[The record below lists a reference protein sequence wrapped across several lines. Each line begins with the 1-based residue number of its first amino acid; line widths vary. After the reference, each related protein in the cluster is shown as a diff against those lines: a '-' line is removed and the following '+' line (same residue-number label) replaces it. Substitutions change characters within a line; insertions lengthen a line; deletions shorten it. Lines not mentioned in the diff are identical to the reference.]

1 MNAKDVTLTITCST
15 NNALLLLT
23 FYDLIT
29 DVQPDDSI
37 AAVQNIA
44 WVIDEI
50 RRRAPAMIDYLESEQ
65 QSVPWQLRDL
75 AAMDSRFPGPQLNG
89 NQHRPTLEVPAR

>member
-1 MNAKDVTLTITCST
+1 MNAKDVTLTFTCST
-15 NNALLLLT
+15 NDALLLLA

-50 RRRAPAMIDYLESEQ
+50 RRRAPAMIDYLESERQ
-65 QSVPWQLRDL
+65 DVPWQLRDL
-75 AAMDSRFPGPQLNG
+75 AAMDSRFPNPGGQS
-89 NQHRPTLEVPAR
+89 